1 MRLLTTHHT
10 ELLILTFLIITYG
23 ISLIEKFADWKGTV
37 AYIRETF
44 ENTFVSSFIKPLLAI
59 LVFLETITLFFLT
72 VGLFQLFRGNENEN
86 ALIGCT
92 SSCYT
97 ILYMLIGQRVA
108 KDYQGA
114 TSLAVYFLISVF
126 GVYILV

>member
-92 SSCYT
+92 YSCYT

>member
-10 ELLILTFLIITYG
+10 ELLILTFLVITYG

-37 AYIRETF
+37 AYIRATF

-92 SSCYT
+92 YSCYT

>member
-1 MRLLTTHHT
+1 MRGLTTHHT

-92 SSCYT
+92 YSCYT